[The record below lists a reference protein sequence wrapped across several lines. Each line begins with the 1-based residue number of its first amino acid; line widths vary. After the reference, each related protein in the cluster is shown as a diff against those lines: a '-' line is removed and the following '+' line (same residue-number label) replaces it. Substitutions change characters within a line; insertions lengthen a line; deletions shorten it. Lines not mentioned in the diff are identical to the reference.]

1 MPDHRIKLQ
10 VELECPPY
18 ICVWSEEQYTVLCIL
33 SGVSHALIKAN
44 VYVYM
49 LSVRTYPRRPRLFG
63 GHEIHGAHI
72 CTGRISSEEIG
83 AFLFYAARTL
93 ISSQK
98 F

>member
-10 VELECPPY
+10 VGLECPPY
-18 ICVWSEEQYTVLCIL
+18 TCVWSEEQYTVLCIL

-44 VYVYM
+44 VCFQYVPVLDVLACSEVMKYTG
-49 LSVRTYPRRPRLFG
+49 LTSAQAGYRP
-63 GHEIHGAHI
+63 EI
-72 CTGRISSEEIG
+72 CT
-83 AFLFYAARTL
+83 FLFYAARTL